1 MQIKINGQT
10 VELETPLPL
19 EKLLGRYGISNKTGH
34 VAVALNE
41 CVAFRETWDS
51 SVVKEGDRI
60 EIIHA
65 VQGG

>member
-1 MQIKINGQT
+1 MQIRLNG
-10 VELETPLPL
+10 
-19 EKLLGRYGISNKTGH
+19 KLLEIDDSPTLAELLERYEISLSTSR

-41 CVAFRETWDS
+41 CLALRAQWNLCVI
-51 SVVKEGDRI
+51 KEGDRI

>member
-1 MQIKINGQT
+1 MHIQLNGKPF
-10 VELETPLPL
+10 ELKAPIPLA
-19 EKLLGRYGISNKTGH
+19 ELLNKRGISLTTGQ

-41 CVAFRETWDS
+41 QVIFRNEWGTS
-51 SVVKEGDRI
+51 IVREGDRI

>member
-1 MQIKINGQT
+1 MQIQLNGKS
-10 VELETPLPL
+10 VELNAPMPLA
-19 EKLLGRYGISNKTGH
+19 ELLKRYEISSSTGQ

-41 CVAFRETWDS
+41 QIAFRPEWDVL
-51 SVVKEGDRI
+51 VVKDGDRI